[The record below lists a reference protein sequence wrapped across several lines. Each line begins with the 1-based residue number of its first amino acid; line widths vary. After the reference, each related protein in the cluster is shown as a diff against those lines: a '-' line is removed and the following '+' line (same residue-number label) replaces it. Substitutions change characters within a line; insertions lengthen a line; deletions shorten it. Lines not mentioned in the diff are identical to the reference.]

1 MDTYGSVLQHGPCA
15 DNGSN
20 GLEFLKFQSPGFAQ
34 EEECGGGSGLPRGAP
49 MEIVADDR
57 ERASGVVERLR
68 GLPGLRI
75 VIRRLD
81 LGDYL
86 LDNRIL
92 VERKTLADLAVSIAD
107 GRLFSQACRM
117 TRCGFVPALI
127 IEGTTRDS
135 ELSGMTREAI
145 QGAIVTLTIFL
156 GIPCLRSTAPGET
169 ASLLRFTADQ
179 MSRRNTR
186 TVQRHGY
193 RPKGLRKRQLFVLQ
207 GLPGI
212 GPTRADRLLDTF
224 GCIEAVFTAGA
235 SDLAMVSGI
244 GRTTA
249 DAIRSLIA
257 PQPGV

>member
-1 MDTYGSVLQHGPCA
+1 MDTDGSVLRGAP
-15 DNGSN
+15 GSAN
-20 GLEFLKFQSPGFAQ
+20 DGNSLEFPTVQSPGCAQ
-34 EEECGGGSGLPRGAP
+34 EDDCDGGLGRQGDAP
-49 MEIVADDR
+49 LAITVDDR
-57 ERASGVVERLR
+57 ERESGVLECLR
-68 GLPGLRI
+68 GLPRLRI
-75 VIRRLD
+75 MIRRLE
-81 LGDYL
+81 LGDYI

-117 TRCGFVPALI
+117 AGCGFVPVLI
-127 IEGTTRDS
+127 IEGTTRDGG
-135 ELSGMTREAI
+135 LSGITREAI

-156 GIPCLRSTAPGET
+156 GIPCLRSTEPKET
-169 ASLLRFTADQ
+169 ANLLRFTADQ
-179 MSRRNTR
+179 VSRRNIR

-193 RPKGLRKRQLFVLQ
+193 RPKGLRRRQLFVLQ

-212 GPTRADRLLDTF
+212 GPTRADRLLDAF
-224 GCIEAVFTAGA
+224 GCIESVFTACA

-249 DAIRSLIA
+249 DAIRNLIA